1 MVKTHIMTKLNYN
14 IILFFS
20 IFIFTSF
27 FSCAAEEDL
36 DSNAPGVV
44 SNISVTPTNGGG
56 IISYSLP
63 SDEDILYVKAVYTNS
78 QGTQVFRV
86 SSRYKGSVE
95 VNGLNQTTAVQVK
108 LYVVDNSENISEPI
122 VIDFIPLKSFIF
134 LVQESIQITPD
145 LGGIKLEWDNI
156 ASKTVFVYVHI
167 MDGADEIIRIL
178 SSNNAQELQFIRGL
192 DPTEVT
198 ISIKVEDFDGNITE
212 LVDKGEY
219 TPLFEEKID
228 KSTWTLVNGQSIN
241 GNAYEGKTINFWDD
255 VVDTVET
262 DADNSYFIATR
273 GNNGGSLN
281 FPLDIVIDFNKNVKI
296 QRFIVWQRAYW
307 YNGGGVT
314 YHYQEEN
321 FKSFNLYASTNSQ
334 TWSLLGEF
342 DIGDPR
348 DGVGEIPATAYQNAI
363 DGHEFSLATTSEEFR
378 YLKFEIT
385 SNYGST
391 QIVVG
396 SEITLFGL
404 DNL

>member
-1 MVKTHIMTKLNYN
+1 MKKQINKVLLFSSFILAT
-14 IILFFS
+14 II
-20 IFIFTSF
+20 
-27 FSCAAEEDL
+27 SCSKNEDL
-36 DSNAPGVV
+36 DTNPPGIV
-44 SNISVTPTNGGG
+44 SNITVTSTNGGG

-63 SDEDILYVKAVYTNS
+63 SDEDILYVKAVYFNS
-78 QGTQVFRV
+78 QDEEVFRV
-86 SSRYKGSVE
+86 SSKYNSTLE
-95 VNGLNQTTAVQVK
+95 VNGLNQTSPVKVK
-108 LYVVDNSENISEPI
+108 LYVVDESENKSEAVEI
-122 VIDFIPLKSFIF
+122 EFTPLKSFIF
-134 LVQESIQITPD
+134 LVQESIEITPD
-145 LGGIKLEWDNI
+145 LGGIKITWDNI

-167 MDGADEIIRIL
+167 LDGVNETIRIL

-192 DPTEVT
+192 EPKEIT

-212 LVDKGEY
+212 LEDKGQY

-241 GNAYEGKTINFWDD
+241 GDAYEGRTVNFWDD

-262 DADNSYFIATR
+262 DSDNSYFIATR
-273 GNNGGSLN
+273 DNNGGSLN
-281 FPLDIVIDFNKNVKI
+281 FPLDIVIDLNKNVKI

-321 FKSFNLYASTNSQ
+321 IKSFNLYASTDAQ
-334 TWSLLGEF
+334 TWNLLGQF

-348 DGVGEIPATAYQNAI
+348 DGSGNIPATAFQEAI
-363 DGHEFSLATTSEEFR
+363 DGHEFSLLDTSEAFR

-391 QIVVG
+391 QITVG

>member
-1 MVKTHIMTKLNYN
+1 MKKQINKAL
-14 IILFFS
+14 LFS
-20 IFIFTSF
+20 IFMLVTIISCTSD
-27 FSCAAEEDL
+27 ENL
-36 DSNAPGVV
+36 DTNPPGIVT
-44 SNISVTPTNGGG
+44 NIEVIPTNGGG
-56 IISYSLP
+56 IINYTLP
-63 SDEDILYVKAVYTNS
+63 ADDDILYVKAVYTNS
-78 QGTQVFRV
+78 QGEEVFRV
-86 SSRYKGSVE
+86 SSKHTSTIE
-95 VNGLNQTTAVQVK
+95 VNGLNQTSAVKVK
-108 LYVVDNSENISEPI
+108 LYVLDESENISESVEI
-122 VIDFIPLKSFIF
+122 EFTPLKSFIF

-145 LGGIKLEWDNI
+145 LGGVKITWDNI
-156 ASKTVFVYVHI
+156 AAKTVFVYVHI
-167 MDGADEIIRIL
+167 LDGVNEIIRIL
-178 SSNNAQELQFIRGL
+178 SSNNAQEFQFIRGL
-192 DPTEVT
+192 EPNEVT

-212 LVDKGEY
+212 LEDKGRY

-228 KSTWTLVNGQSIN
+228 KSTWTLVSGQSIN
-241 GNAYEGKTINFWDD
+241 GNAYEGKTVNFWDD

-273 GNNGGSLN
+273 DNNGGSLN

-321 FKSFNLYASTNSQ
+321 LKSFNLYSSTDNQ
-334 TWSLLGEF
+334 TWNLLGEF

-348 DGVGEIPATAYQNAI
+348 DGAGNISTTAFQAAI
-363 DGHEFSLATTSEEFR
+363 DGHEFSLDNTSDAFR
-378 YLKFEIT
+378 YLKFQMT

-391 QIVVG
+391 QITVG